1 MRITRAYTITRE
13 VKRILD
19 TKSNK
24 SDYVCRAVSKMHAQ
38 ESQFD
43 VRDLPTNQLL
53 GVIVGRM
60 SMNDPLRPLLVQRIN
75 DES

>member
-38 ESQFD
+38 ENQFD
-43 VRDLPTNQLL
+43 VRDLPTTQLL
-53 GVIVGRM
+53 AVIVGRM